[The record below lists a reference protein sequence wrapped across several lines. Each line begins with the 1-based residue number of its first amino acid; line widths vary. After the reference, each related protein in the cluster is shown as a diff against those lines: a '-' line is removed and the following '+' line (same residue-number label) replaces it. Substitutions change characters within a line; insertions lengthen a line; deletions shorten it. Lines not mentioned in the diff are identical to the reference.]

1 MPKDVSS
8 SSEGESENPPTE
20 SQPKQLGT
28 SIRNTPGALVGRL
41 VSYFL
46 DHINQFIHKETRT
59 QWLQRRL
66 YRSSAFK
73 CLALKNGQIITVF
86 TVT

>member
-20 SQPKQLGT
+20 SQLGT
-28 SIRNTPGALVGRL
+28 STRNTPRDLVGRFL
-41 VSYFL
+41 SYFPDNL
-46 DHINQFIHKETRT
+46 NQFIHKETRT
-59 QWLQRRL
+59 QWLQSCP

-73 CLALKNGQIITVF
+73 CVK
-86 TVT
+86 